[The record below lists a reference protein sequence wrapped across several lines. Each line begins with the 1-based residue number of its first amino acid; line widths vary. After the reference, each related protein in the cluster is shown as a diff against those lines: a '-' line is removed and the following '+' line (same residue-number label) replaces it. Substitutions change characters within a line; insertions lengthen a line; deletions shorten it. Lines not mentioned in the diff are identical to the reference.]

1 MRSLTTLTRVA
12 FDENVQNVLN
22 IRKMD
27 ERSVDQAR
35 AVFIE
40 GMGAASATSGVL
52 SQLQGRIFAVLFLQ
66 DRPLSLD
73 DIAKALHLSKSN
85 ISINIRGLV
94 EWHLVRRVSVP
105 NSRRDHYEAAS
116 DFWRVMQEIME
127 RRFRWN
133 IRQVIAA
140 CDETSRTAGA
150 GRAGSRAAHQER
162 VFIEGRLEAL
172 RSFAAAV
179 DAGIEAFGRG
189 EPITPQAMQVIHI
202 VPGRKR

>member
-1 MRSLTTLTRVA
+1 
-12 FDENVQNVLN
+12 
-22 IRKMD
+22 MD
-27 ERSVDQAR
+27 RQPVDPAR
-35 AVFIE
+35 AEFIE

-52 SQLQGRIFAVLFLQ
+52 SQLQGRIFAVLFLEE
-66 DRPLSLD
+66 DPLSLD
-73 DIAKALHLSKSN
+73 DIAEALHLSKSN

-105 NSRRDHYEAAS
+105 KSRRDHYEAAA

-140 CDETSRTAGA
+140 CDETSRTA
-150 GRAGSRAAHQER
+150 RAGKAGSKSTEKQRK
-162 VFIEGRLEAL
+162 FIEGRLGAL

-179 DAGIEAFGRG
+179 DAGIEAFARG
-189 EPITPQAMQVIHI
+189 QPVTPQAMQVIHI
-202 VPGRKR
+202 DKGRKR

>member
-1 MRSLTTLTRVA
+1 
-12 FDENVQNVLN
+12 
-22 IRKMD
+22 MD
-27 ERSVDQAR
+27 QRPVDQAR

-52 SQLQGRIFAVLFLQ
+52 SQLQGRIFAVLFLE
-66 DRPLSLD
+66 DHPLSLD
-73 DIAKALHLSKSN
+73 QIAEALQLSKSN

-105 NSRRDHYEAAS
+105 SSRKDHYEAAS

-140 CDETSRTAGA
+140 CDETSRAAGA
-150 GRAGSRAAHQER
+150 GRTGSRATDQER
-162 VFIEGRLEAL
+162 RFIEGRLQAL

-202 VPGRKR
+202 DRGR